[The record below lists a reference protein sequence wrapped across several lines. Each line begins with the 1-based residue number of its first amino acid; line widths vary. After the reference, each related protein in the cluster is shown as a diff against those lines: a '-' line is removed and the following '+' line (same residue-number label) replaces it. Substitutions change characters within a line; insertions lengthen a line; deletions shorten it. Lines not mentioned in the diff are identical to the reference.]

1 MKGHSG
7 PSFPS
12 IYQSQPRSISMSE
25 NTTPVE
31 ENQPDIQADAPPEID
46 PIEEQYTGECP
57 SISGRSTLTY
67 AIGRHKDT
75 GELHLRIVENSG
87 KGMWFP
93 GWASANAI
101 DAVVKGAT
109 ELTAKSFHSLHS
121 GKSINTG
128 GFVLAALRELGLIR
142 ANEENTRIHEHVPAT
157 SFEKVAMARMGQ
169 TIEPA
174 PAKPVKRKG
183 KAV

>member
-1 MKGHSG
+1 
-7 PSFPS
+7 
-12 IYQSQPRSISMSE
+12 MSE
-25 NTTPVE
+25 VQSNANETASEIQAESAASV
-31 ENQPDIQADAPPEID
+31 QPDTSGEAPPEVD
-46 PIEEQYTGECP
+46 PIEEQFTGECP

-67 AIGRHKDT
+67 AIGRHKET

-87 KGMWFP
+87 KGMWFD
-93 GWASANAI
+93 GWASAKDI
-101 DAVVKGAT
+101 DAIVKGAT
-109 ELTAKSFHSLHS
+109 ELTAKSFHALHP

-157 SFEKVAMARMGQ
+157 TFEKVAMVRMGQ
-169 TIEPA
+169 TIEAA
-174 PAKPVKRKG
+174 PAKSGKRKG

>member
-1 MKGHSG
+1 
-7 PSFPS
+7 
-12 IYQSQPRSISMSE
+12 MSE

-31 ENQPDIQADAPPEID
+31 ETTTENASEIPADIQADTPPEID
-46 PIEEQYTGECP
+46 PIEEQFTGDCP
-57 SISGRSTLTY
+57 SISGRLILTY

-75 GELHLRIVENSG
+75 GELHLRITDNSG

-93 GWASANAI
+93 GWTSAKDI
-101 DAVVKGAT
+101 DAIVKGAT
-109 ELTAKSFHSLHS
+109 ELTAKSFHSLHP

-128 GFVLAALRELGLIR
+128 GFVMAVLKDLGLIR

-157 SFEKVAMARMGQ
+157 TFEKVAMARMGQ
-169 TIEPA
+169 VMEA
-174 PAKPVKRKG
+174 PAKSGKRKG